1 MVIVGDLSKERGWAG
16 KLVIFLAGFGSVW
29 WYHATMTKNFTVRL
43 PDDEASDIEALAR
56 AEGISL
62 NETVRLAL
70 AEAVEKR
77 RTDPEFKA
85 RVRRII
91 KEDRE
96 LLERLAR

>member
-1 MVIVGDLSKERGWAG
+1 
-16 KLVIFLAGFGSVW
+16 
-29 WYHATMTKNFTVRL
+29 MTKNFTVRL